1 MQKNLAALFLL
12 YVRPVSALGQILDQG
27 RLWFSVVAA
36 VAVSWLLHSSDQIAQ
51 FGPPAGP
58 PDGPPPGFAAVIALR
73 ILSLAPGSWLFPLAV
88 IAILLVPALILI
100 RAVSGFGSFGVLME
114 SDYLG
119 LLNCV
124 LMSWAAAFLP
134 FALAGFFV
142 DSEVLH
148 TLPVFLVANF
158 YFVALAA
165 LGVRT
170 VFGTGLGPAA
180 GMTLGACGAA
190 FVGGGVFSAV
200 GGSLGFLMSPFVL
213 YYAYLMLG
221 SDVRSLGQGLRS
233 RQHLREQ
240 LEIATNNPRDADAHY
255 QLGLIHQ
262 KRRQYSEAIARFTQA
277 IEIDPSETDA
287 HFQLGH
293 IAREQGRFDDAI
305 RFLQTAAAQDDKFS
319 SSDVWR
325 ELGAAYL
332 GASRIQEAEA
342 ALAKYTDRRGYDPEG
357 LYWYGKILIVL
368 NRPAE
373 AREMFARAIE
383 AAKTMPRHRRAEV
396 RKWGSLARAELS
408 ALKRAV

>member
-1 MQKNLAALFLL
+1 
-12 YVRPVSALGQILDQG
+12 
-27 RLWFSVVAA
+27 
-36 VAVSWLLHSSDQIAQ
+36 
-51 FGPPAGP
+51 
-58 PDGPPPGFAAVIALR
+58 
-73 ILSLAPGSWLFPLAV
+73 
-88 IAILLVPALILI
+88 
-100 RAVSGFGSFGVLME
+100 
-114 SDYLG
+114 
-119 LLNCV
+119 
-124 LMSWAAAFLP
+124 
-134 FALAGFFV
+134 
-142 DSEVLH
+142 
-148 TLPVFLVANF
+148 
-158 YFVALAA
+158 
-165 LGVRT
+165 
-170 VFGTGLGPAA
+170 
-180 GMTLGACGAA
+180 
-190 FVGGGVFSAV
+190 
-200 GGSLGFLMSPFVL
+200 
-213 YYAYLMLG
+213 
-221 SDVRSLGQGLRS
+221 LRS

-293 IAREQGRFDDAI
+293 IARDQGRFDDAI

-357 LYWYGKILIVL
+357 LYWYGKTLIVL

-396 RKWGSLARAELS
+396 RKWGSLARGELS

>member
-1 MQKNLAALFLL
+1 MQKNFAALFLL
-12 YVRPVSALGQILDQG
+12 YVKPMQAFGLILDQG
-27 RLWFSVVAA
+27 RLWFSVIAA
-36 VAVSWLLHSSDQIAQ
+36 VGVSWLLHSTDA
-51 FGPPAGP
+51 GLVETVVPAPP
-58 PDGPPPGFAAVIALR
+58 PDMAVVLSLR
-73 ILSLAPGSWLFPLAV
+73 LLSLAPASWLFPLAV
-88 IAILLVPALILI
+88 IAIVLVPAVLLI
-100 RAVSGFGSFGVLME
+100 RAASGYGSFGVLME

-142 DSEVLH
+142 DPAVLH
-148 TLPVFLVANF
+148 TLPVFVVANL
-158 YFVALAA
+158 YFAVLAA

-170 VFGTGLGPAA
+170 ALGTGFGPAA
-180 GMTLGACGAA
+180 GMTLVAGVAA

-262 KRRQYSEAIARFTQA
+262 KRHQYSEAITRFTQA

-287 HFQLGH
+287 HYQLGR
-293 IAREQGRFDDAI
+293 IAREQGRFDDAL
-305 RFLQTAAAQDDKFS
+305 RFLQTAVSQDDRFG

-325 ELGAAYL
+325 ELGAAYF
-332 GASRIQEAEA
+332 GVSRFPEAEA
-342 ALAKYTDRRGYDPEG
+342 ALAKYTDRREYDPEG
-357 LYWYGKILIVL
+357 LYWYGKTLLAL
-368 NRPAE
+368 NRSAE
-373 AREMFARAIE
+373 ARELFKRSIE

-396 RKWGSLARAELS
+396 RKWGSLARGELRV
-408 ALKRAV
+408 LK